1 MIDRPAAGEKNPTKM
16 IASQNDRSR
25 RVVFVPVKWSRVKWS
40 VAHWEKSPQK
50 WSTPKLFPVKWSWRQ
65 LKPVS
70 LNTTS
75 FMTWTSRPTSC
86 CLQNVT
92 AEGRRYSLIKKRRGD
107 SLIQGCRWE
116 SFQKH
121 VWVSR
126 LTHYFQTNSTP
137 GGAKPLFHTSIYS
150 SVYFGSRLVFSH
162 SDMLQ

>member
-1 MIDRPAAGEKNPTKM
+1 M

-50 WSTPKLFPVKWSWRQ
+50 WSTPKPFPVKWSWRQ

-70 LNTTS
+70 LNTT
-75 FMTWTSRPTSC
+75 TSRPTSC

-92 AEGRRYSLIKKRRGD
+92 AEGRRYSLIKKRRGN

-121 VWVSR
+121 VWVFETGPIISKR
-126 LTHYFQTNSTP
+126 IRPLVGLNRYFTHQYTPRFTLGVSWYFPTQICYNKRP
-137 GGAKPLFHTSIYS
+137 CK
-150 SVYFGSRLVFSH
+150 
-162 SDMLQ
+162 